1 MTAVADAKP
10 TQVAAV
16 KSLPW
21 FLAERT
27 IWITVQVLNPSFR
40 ARRGTVSAPA
50 APVVDHAFAGDTEPF
65 PEWLQRDRDQPAG
78 HAGRGD

>member
-40 ARRGTVSAPA
+40 A
-50 APVVDHAFAGDTEPF
+50 
-65 PEWLQRDRDQPAG
+65 LAG
-78 HAGRGD
+78 HSIRAA